1 MSPSPPLWTKDF
13 FFFNGAVFLAFANL
27 AAFFYLEEY
36 LRTLPIDPRWF
47 GLLIGLFAAVSLVLR
62 PFLSFVLR
70 PDNAR
75 RWIFVSTLGVMAALA
90 VYGWPKSFSSMG
102 LLRLF
107 HGAAHVVLATA
118 LFTGM
123 VHRIPPSKSGQAF
136 GLISIVTLLPYA
148 VIPPLLQALM
158 GQLGG
163 YPQVLAFMGLTMVLI
178 FPLILFDRYPI
189 RGDFGPEKARLTSK
203 ELREN
208 FRDWRIGL
216 ILSAMLLFYSGYAV
230 VFFFLAGFARKLGL
244 AQVGWFFTLST
255 IGEIGIRLVGS
266 AWFDRKNKRG
276 LVGGSLVAAAGG
288 YFCLPWVTTEGGLF
302 ILGGFLGLGW
312 GVAMPVLNALLF
324 DCSTT
329 RMRAFNTNLG
339 LQMFQTGFFI
349 GPLLGT
355 LILQR
360 GGYEG
365 LYYGCAALAVISAG
379 LMFRLPEKKE
389 DGGG

>member
-1 MSPSPPLWTKDF
+1 
-13 FFFNGAVFLAFANL
+13 
-27 AAFFYLEEY
+27 
-36 LRTLPIDPRWF
+36 
-47 GLLIGLFAAVSLVLR
+47 
-62 PFLSFVLR
+62 
-70 PDNAR
+70 
-75 RWIFVSTLGVMAALA
+75 MAALA
-90 VYGWPKSFSSMG
+90 AYGWPKSFSSMG

-148 VIPPLLQALM
+148 VIPPFLQALM
-158 GQLGG
+158 GTLGG
-163 YPQVLAFMGLTMVLI
+163 YPQVLALMGLTMALI
-178 FPLILFDRYPI
+178 FPLILFDRYPL
-189 RGDFGPEKARLTSK
+189 RGDSGPEKARLTSK

-208 FRDWRIGL
+208 FRDLRIGL

-266 AWFDRKNKRG
+266 AWFDRRNKRG
-276 LVGGSLVAAAGG
+276 LVGGALVAVAGG
-288 YFCLPWVTTEGGLF
+288 YFYLPWVTTESGLF

-355 LILQR
+355 FILQR

-379 LMFRLPEKKE
+379 LMFRLSEKKE
-389 DGGG
+389 EGGG